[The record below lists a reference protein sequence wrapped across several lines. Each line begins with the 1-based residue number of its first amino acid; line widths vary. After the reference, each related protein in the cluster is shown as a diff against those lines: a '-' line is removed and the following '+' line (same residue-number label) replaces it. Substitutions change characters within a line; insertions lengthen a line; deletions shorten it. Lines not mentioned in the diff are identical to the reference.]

1 MPKQHLANITIKNEF
16 HYLCTLQPRIL
27 DAGVKTGY
35 DMNGEA
41 TVVKHTGSH
50 YLLSRLPEWNLF
62 PAVLRGKIRLKG
74 SSATNPVA
82 VGDVVTY
89 EAEGAVTL
97 ENPAAITAV
106 KPRRNYIIRKSTNLS
121 RQSHIIAANIDRAFI
136 IATIDFPEIKL
147 PFLDRIL
154 VTCEVYNIPVTIV
167 LNKVDLYRESH
178 AEMLEAFHEIYE
190 GAGYPVMEVSALTG
204 EGVDELREACRGN
217 VSLFSGVS
225 GVGKSS
231 LIKALDP
238 SLDPRV
244 GEISDVHLQGRH
256 TTTFYEMYALT
267 CNPEPSGHPD
277 SSVHSDNSGHP
288 ERSEGASG
296 FIVDTPGLRGFGLVD
311 LEKEEIALYFPEMLR
326 ASENCRF
333 TPCTHTHEPGCAV
346 KEAVEA
352 GEISY
357 ERYSS
362 YLGMLD
368 DEGKYR

>member
-1 MPKQHLANITIKNEF
+1 MAIK
-16 HYLCTLQPRIL
+16 
-27 DAGVKTGY
+27 
-35 DMNGEA
+35 GEA

-50 YLLSRLPEWNLF
+50 YLLARLPQWDLF

-82 VGDVVTY
+82 VGDVVTF
-89 EAEGAVTL
+89 EAEDTEVTQ
-97 ENPAAITAV
+97 ENPAVITSV
-106 KPRRNYIIRKSTNLS
+106 KPRKNYIIRKSTNLS
-121 RQSHIIAANIDRAFI
+121 RQSHIIAANLDRAFI
-136 IATIDFPEIKL
+136 IATIDYPEIKL

-154 VTCEVYNIPVTIV
+154 VTCEVYNVPVTIV

-204 EGVDELREACRGN
+204 EGVDELREACKGH

-244 GEISDVHLQGRH
+244 GEISEAHVQGKH
-256 TTTFYEMYALT
+256 TTTFYEMYPLS
-267 CNPEPSGHPD
+267 SG
-277 SSVHSDNSGHP
+277 
-288 ERSEGASG
+288 G

-311 LEKEEIALYFPEMLR
+311 LKKEEIALYFPEMLK

-346 KEAVEA
+346 KEAVEN

-368 DEGKYR
+368 EEGKYR